1 MSDFLFT
8 FVSSEKQNIMST
20 QKSSSIIL
28 ISLLAIML
36 SVLRGY
42 AVDYKD
48 IYDIYRNT
56 PLDELCDIGE
66 RHLAE
71 NHRDS
76 ALAFFTLVRTQL
88 NNDKNAVA
96 SDAFARSENCIGIIS
111 FMNGDYTKAYA
122 CFRRV
127 LESDK
132 TPVSSALINMA
143 GIYHYFGD
151 DKKSAEMLRDI
162 IHNPIHSK
170 DARMASTALTNMM
183 SLGFTASRPDMIS
196 EYRNDILAY
205 LDKFGDNDDKS
216 TYYTRPYARAMLAA
230 GEKQWPEAI
239 DLLRKS
245 LLFTD
250 SMLLPPRNVVATE
263 LALGNCFLQINST
276 DSAISHFNI
285 AKQVAADNGYSELLN
300 ETFDYFSAAY
310 ERKGDK
316 YLSGVY
322 RFRYFKMK
330 DSLFNTVE
338 FGRLRDLQTSYDIDK
353 FEKEVNRL
361 NMEERFHSRVIV
373 IVSVAMAL
381 ISAMLLVLF
390 RQNRLLKRKNRDI
403 YNKYVMMINEKD
415 NLHGSDDCDQSE
427 ESRKYAGP
435 SLNDNVRMALKNRI
449 AKVMADEDMVC
460 NEGFSLDSLASAC
473 ESNSTYVSQV
483 LNEDFGKSFTR
494 MLNEARVE
502 IVSRRLMD
510 TESNGKLTIEAI
522 SASAGFK
529 SRSNFSR
536 TFKAITGLTPTE
548 FLKESKS
555 RHRSSSGPLES
566 H

>member
-1 MSDFLFT
+1 
-8 FVSSEKQNIMST
+8 MST
-20 QKSSSIIL
+20 QKSSSII
-28 ISLLAIML
+28 IVSLLLMIA
-36 SVLRGY
+36 SVLSGY
-42 AVDYKD
+42 ALDYKD
-48 IYDIYRNT
+48 IYDRYRNT

-88 NNDKNAVA
+88 NNDKNAVV

-111 FMNGDYTKAYA
+111 FMNADYTKAYA

-127 LESDK
+127 LESGK
-132 TPVSSALINMA
+132 TPVPSALINMA

-151 DKKSAEMLRDI
+151 DKKSVEMLREI
-162 IHNPIHSK
+162 IHNPIHSN
-170 DARMASTALTNMM
+170 DARMASTALTNMI
-183 SLGFTASRPDMIS
+183 SLGFTASHPDMIR
-196 EYRNDILAY
+196 EYRKDIETY
-205 LDKFGDNDDKS
+205 LGRFGNNNDKS

-230 GEKQWPEAI
+230 GEKRWPEAI
-239 DLLRKS
+239 DLLKKS

-250 SMLLPPRNVVATE
+250 SMLVPSRNVVATE
-263 LALGNCFLQINST
+263 LAIGNCFLQINST

-300 ETFDYFSAAY
+300 DTFDYFSAAY

-316 YLSGVY
+316 YMSGMY
-322 RFRYFKMK
+322 RFWYLQMK
-330 DSLFNTVE
+330 DSLFNTAE
-338 FGRLRDLQTSYDIDK
+338 FGRLRDLQASYDIDK
-353 FEKEVNRL
+353 FEKEVSRL

-381 ISAMLLVLF
+381 ISAMLFVLF
-390 RQNRLLKRKNRDI
+390 RQNRLLRCKNRDI
-403 YNKYVMMINEKD
+403 YNKYVLMLNEKD
-415 NLHGSDDCDQSE
+415 NLHTSDDYDQSE
-427 ESRKYAGP
+427 ESRKYAGS
-435 SLNDNVRMALKNRI
+435 SLNDNVRIALKNRI

-502 IVSRRLMD
+502 IVSCRLMD
-510 TESNGKLTIEAI
+510 TESYGKLTIEAI

-548 FLKESKS
+548 FLRESKS
-555 RHRSSSGPLES
+555 RHQK
-566 H
+566 

>member
-1 MSDFLFT
+1 M
-8 FVSSEKQNIMST
+8 KNYKIMSSLKPAIAT
-20 QKSSSIIL
+20 L
-28 ISLLAIML
+28 TSLLTIM
-36 SVLRGY
+36 SFVLDGY
-42 AVDYKD
+42 AFDYED
-48 IYDIYRNT
+48 IYDRYKNI

-88 NNDKNAVA
+88 NNDKNAVV
-96 SDAFARSENCIGIIS
+96 SDAFVRSENCIGIIS
-111 FMNGDYTKAYA
+111 FMNADYTKAYA
-122 CFRRV
+122 SFRRV
-127 LESDK
+127 LESGK

-151 DKKSAEMLRDI
+151 DKKSAEMLREI
-162 IHNPIHSK
+162 IHNPIHSN
-170 DARMASTALTNMM
+170 DARMASTALTNLM
-183 SLGFTASRPDMIS
+183 SLGFTASHPDMIR
-196 EYRNDILAY
+196 EYRNDIVTY
-205 LDKFGDNDDKS
+205 LDKFGNNDDKS

-245 LLFTD
+245 LQFTD

-263 LALGNCFLQINST
+263 LAIGNCFLQINST

-285 AKQVAADNGYSELLN
+285 AQKIAADNGYSELIN
-300 ETFDYFSAAY
+300 ETFEYFSAAY

-322 RFRYFKMK
+322 RFWYLQMK
-330 DSLFNTVE
+330 DSLFNTGE
-338 FGRLRDLQTSYDIDK
+338 FSRLRDLQTSYDIDK
-353 FEKEVNRL
+353 FEKEVSRL
-361 NMEERFHSRVIV
+361 NIEERFHARVIA
-373 IVSVAMAL
+373 IVSAAMAL
-381 ISAMLLVLF
+381 ISVMLLISF

-403 YNKYVMMINEKD
+403 YNKYVTMINKKD
-415 NLHGSDDCDQSE
+415 IIQKTEERDQPD
-427 ESRKYAGP
+427 ESRKYAGS
-435 SLNDNVRMALKNRI
+435 SLNDNMRMALKNRI
-449 AKVMADEDMVC
+449 AKVMADEAIIC
-460 NEGFSLDSLASAC
+460 NDGFSLDTLASAC

-483 LNEDFGKSFTR
+483 LNEDFGKSFNR

-510 TESNGKLTIEAI
+510 TEKNGKLTIEAI
-522 SASAGFK
+522 SASAGFR

-548 FLKESKS
+548 FLKEAKS
-555 RHRSSSGPLES
+555 RHQK
-566 H
+566 

>member
-1 MSDFLFT
+1 M
-8 FVSSEKQNIMST
+8 I
-20 QKSSSIIL
+20 
-28 ISLLAIML
+28 A
-36 SVLRGY
+36 SVLSGY
-42 AVDYKD
+42 ALDYKG
-48 IYDIYRNT
+48 IYDRYRNT

-88 NNDKNAVA
+88 NNDKNAVV
-96 SDAFARSENCIGIIS
+96 SDAFVRSENCIGIIS
-111 FMNGDYTKAYA
+111 FMNADYTKAYA

-127 LESDK
+127 LESGK
-132 TPVSSALINMA
+132 TPVPSALINMA

-151 DKKSAEMLRDI
+151 DKKSVEMLREV
-162 IHNPIHSK
+162 IHNPIHSN
-170 DARMASTALTNMM
+170 DARMASTALTNII
-183 SLGFTASRPDMIS
+183 SLGFTASHPDMIR
-196 EYRNDILAY
+196 EYRKDIETY
-205 LDKFGDNDDKS
+205 LGRFGNSKDKS

-230 GEKQWPEAI
+230 GEKRWPEAI
-239 DLLRKS
+239 DLLKKS

-250 SMLLPPRNVVATE
+250 SMLVPSRNVVATE
-263 LALGNCFLQINST
+263 LAIGNCFLQINST

-300 ETFDYFSAAY
+300 DTFDYFSAAY

-316 YLSGVY
+316 YMSGMY
-322 RFRYFKMK
+322 RFWYLQMK
-330 DSLFNTVE
+330 DSLFNTAE
-338 FGRLRDLQTSYDIDK
+338 FGRLRDLQASYDIDK
-353 FEKEVNRL
+353 FEKEVSRL
-361 NMEERFHSRVIV
+361 NMEKRFRSRVIV
-373 IVSVAMAL
+373 IVSVAMIL
-381 ISAMLLVLF
+381 ISAMLFVLF
-390 RQNRLLKRKNRDI
+390 RQNRLLRRKNRDI
-403 YNKYVMMINEKD
+403 YNKYVLMLNEKD
-415 NLHGSDDCDQSE
+415 NLHTSDDYGQSE
-427 ESRKYAGP
+427 ESRKYAGS
-435 SLNDNVRMALKNRI
+435 SLNDNVRIALKNRI

-502 IVSRRLMD
+502 IVSCRLMD
-510 TESNGKLTIEAI
+510 TESYGKLTIEAI

-548 FLKESKS
+548 FLRESKS
-555 RHRSSSGPLES
+555 RHQK
-566 H
+566 

>member
-1 MSDFLFT
+1 MMSC
-8 FVSSEKQNIMST
+8 
-20 QKSSSIIL
+20 
-28 ISLLAIML
+28 
-36 SVLRGY
+36 VLDGY
-42 AVDYKD
+42 ALDYKD
-48 IYDIYRNT
+48 IYDRYRNT

-76 ALAFFTLVRTQL
+76 ALAFFTLVRSQL
-88 NNDKNAVA
+88 INDKNDVV

-111 FMNGDYTKAYA
+111 FMNADYTKAYA

-127 LESDK
+127 LESGK

-151 DKKSAEMLRDI
+151 DKKSAEMLREI
-162 IHNPIHSK
+162 IHNPIHSN
-170 DARMASTALTNMM
+170 DARMASTALTNLM
-183 SLGFTASRPDMIS
+183 SLGFTASHPDMIR
-196 EYRNDILAY
+196 EYRKDIQTY
-205 LDKFGDNDDKS
+205 LGKFGNSNDKS
-216 TYYTRPYARAMLAA
+216 TYYTRPYARAMLSAS
-230 GEKQWPEAI
+230 EKRWPEAI
-239 DLLRKS
+239 DLLRES

-263 LALGNCFLQINST
+263 LAIGNCFLQINST
-276 DSAISHFNI
+276 DSAISHFNT

-310 ERKGDK
+310 KRKGNK
-316 YLSGVY
+316 YMSGVY
-322 RFRYFKMK
+322 RFWYLQMK

-338 FGRLRDLQTSYDIDK
+338 FSRLRDLQTSYDIDK
-353 FEKEVNRL
+353 FEKEVSRL

-381 ISAMLLVLF
+381 ITAMLLVLF
-390 RQNRLLKRKNRDI
+390 RQYRLLKRKNRDI
-403 YNKYVMMINEKD
+403 YNKYVLMINEKD
-415 NLHGSDDCDQSE
+415 KLLGSYDDNQSE
-427 ESRKYAGP
+427 ESRKYARS
-435 SLNDNVRMALKNRI
+435 SLNDNVRLELKNRI
-449 AKVMADEDMVC
+449 AKVMADEEMVC

-494 MLNEARVE
+494 MLNEARIE

-555 RHRSSSGPLES
+555 RHQK
-566 H
+566 

>member
-1 MSDFLFT
+1 MLTHKF
-8 FVSSEKQNIMST
+8 
-20 QKSSSIIL
+20 SSIIL
-28 ISLLAIML
+28 ISLLAMM
-36 SVLRGY
+36 SCVLDGY
-42 AVDYKD
+42 ALDYKD
-48 IYDIYRNT
+48 IYDRYRNT

-88 NNDKNAVA
+88 NNDNNDVV
-96 SDAFARSENCIGIIS
+96 SDAFVRSENCIGIIS
-111 FMNGDYTKAYA
+111 FMNADYTKAYA

-127 LESDK
+127 LESEK

-143 GIYHYFGD
+143 CIYHYFGD
-151 DKKSAEMLRDI
+151 DKKSAEMLREI
-162 IHNPIHSK
+162 IHNPIHSN
-170 DARMASTALTNMM
+170 DARMASTALTNLM
-183 SLGFTASRPDMIS
+183 SLGFTPSHPDMIR
-196 EYRNDILAY
+196 EYRKDIQTY
-205 LDKFGDNDDKS
+205 LGKFGNNNDKS
-216 TYYTRPYARAMLAA
+216 TYYTRPYARAMLSAS
-230 GEKQWPEAI
+230 EKRWPEAI
-239 DLLRKS
+239 DLLRES
-245 LLFTD
+245 LQFTD

-263 LALGNCFLQINST
+263 LAIGNCFLQINST
-276 DSAISHFNI
+276 DSAISHFNT

-310 ERKGDK
+310 ERKGNK
-316 YLSGVY
+316 YMSGVY
-322 RFRYFKMK
+322 RFWYLQMK

-338 FGRLRDLQTSYDIDK
+338 FSRLRDLQTSYDIDK
-353 FEKEVNRL
+353 FEKEVSRL

-373 IVSVAMAL
+373 IVSIAMAL
-381 ISAMLLVLF
+381 ITAMLLVLF
-390 RQNRLLKRKNRDI
+390 RQYRLLKRKNRDI
-403 YNKYVMMINEKD
+403 YNKYVLMINEKD
-415 NLHGSDDCDQSE
+415 KLLSTYDDNQSE
-427 ESRKYAGP
+427 ESRKYAGS
-435 SLNDNVRMALKNRI
+435 SLNDNVRMELKNRI
-449 AKVMADEDMVC
+449 AKVMADEEMVC

-494 MLNEARVE
+494 MLNEARIE

-555 RHRSSSGPLES
+555 RHQK
-566 H
+566 